1 MDQPSASKTL
11 HRRPE
16 ARGFRVEQ
24 ILEEAANGR
33 LRIPPFQRP
42 LRWKSKQVIEFFD
55 SIRRGFP
62 VGDLLLSRDRANRE
76 ALRFGPC
83 AVDAPEQ
90 HAALWVIDG
99 QQRITALVA
108 CLMRNDPTP
117 KGDYWAIWYDLENEV
132 FVRLHQM
139 IVPSGWIPLNVLCN
153 SVSLLKWI
161 LVWPYGDQNPDL
173 VDRALELGKA
183 VREYEVPAYIVDG
196 ADESLL
202 RLIFTRVN
210 TAGSKMRESEIFE
223 ARYGK
228 EGDKP
233 IRTTVARL
241 TDLGFGELDE
251 DLFLRCLRST
261 CGISA
266 IESIESPEDIAGDSI
281 LRTEKAFRRAVFALQ
296 SAAGIPHWKLLPY
309 RLPIIFLTTF
319 FDRFPNHDS
328 RVDRLAA
335 KWAWQGALSGEH
347 QEVTDAKINR
357 LVKET
362 QNFVRA
368 DEALSSLLKT
378 MGPKS
383 LEELANNPAAEFDK
397 LISMN
402 RASGKIFILG
412 LLAANPVTE
421 EQTSQ
426 LELELDIESDD
437 QEFSTEHT
445 LTAASSVLNLKKIL
459 LSIIDGRKYGTDVII
474 GISGSNRETL
484 FSADDAGL
492 ASHLLDRDAIQLLRN
507 GDIDKFRSHRKL
519 ILRDYF
525 LRFVNDRIGDTVDV
539 RPSIKSIVASSSKLL
554 PVIAVTP

>member
-1 MDQPSASKTL
+1 MNQPSANKTL

-24 ILEEAANGR
+24 ILDEAANGR

-62 VGDLLLSRDRANRE
+62 VGDLLLSRDRAKRD

-83 AVDAPEQ
+83 AVDAPEH

-108 CLMRNDPTP
+108 CLMRNDPIP
-117 KGDYWAIWYDLENEV
+117 KGDYWAIWYDLEHEV
-132 FVRLHQM
+132 FTRLHQKM
-139 IVPSGWIPLNVLCN
+139 VPPEWIPLNVLCN

-161 LVWPYGDQNPDL
+161 RVWPYGDENPDL

-196 ADESLL
+196 ADETLL

-233 IRTTVARL
+233 IRTAVARL

-261 CGISA
+261 CGITA
-266 IESIESPEDIAGDSI
+266 IESVESPEDIAGDSI
-281 LRTEKAFRRAVFALQ
+281 LRTEKAFRRAVFALR

-309 RLPIIFLTTF
+309 RLPLIFLTTF
-319 FDRFPNHDS
+319 FDRFPQHDS

-335 KWAWQGALSGEH
+335 KWTWQGALSGEH

-357 LVKET
+357 LLKET
-362 QNFVRA
+362 QKFERA
-368 DEALSSLLKT
+368 DEALSSLLKS
-378 MGPKS
+378 MGPKK

-412 LLAANPVTE
+412 LLAVKQMTDD
-421 EQTSQ
+421 QTSQ
-426 LELELDIESDD
+426 LELELEEDLDD
-437 QEFSTEHT
+437 QEVSNEEPLT
-445 LTAASSVLNLKKIL
+445 LAPSELNLKKL
-459 LSIIDGRKYGTDVII
+459 LASIVDGEKYGTDVII
-474 GISGSNRETL
+474 GVDGSNPKSL
-484 FSADDAGL
+484 YDADDAVL
-492 ASHLLDRDAIQLLRN
+492 TSHLLDREAIRLLRDN
-507 GDIDKFRSHRKL
+507 EVNRFRLHRKG
-519 ILRDYF
+519 ILHDYF
-525 LRFVNDRIGDTVDV
+525 LRFVSDRIGDAVDI
-539 RPSIKSIVASSSKLL
+539 RPTIKSIVASISEIQQPNK
-554 PVIAVTP
+554 ITP

>member
-62 VGDLLLSRDRANRE
+62 VGDLLLSRDLANRE

-161 LVWPYGDQNPDL
+161 RVWPYGDQNPDL

-233 IRTTVARL
+233 IRTAVARL

-368 DEALSSLLKT
+368 DEALSRLLKT

-474 GISGSNRETL
+474 GISGSNRGTL

-492 ASHLLDRDAIQLLRN
+492 ASHLLDRDAIELLRN

>member
-161 LVWPYGDQNPDL
+161 RVWPYGDQNPDL

>member
-1 MDQPSASKTL
+1 M
-11 HRRPE
+11 
-16 ARGFRVEQ
+16 
-24 ILEEAANGR
+24 
-33 LRIPPFQRP
+33 
-42 LRWKSKQVIEFFD
+42 
-55 SIRRGFP
+55 
-62 VGDLLLSRDRANRE
+62 
-76 ALRFGPC
+76 
-83 AVDAPEQ
+83 
-90 HAALWVIDG
+90 
-99 QQRITALVA
+99 
-108 CLMRNDPTP
+108 
-117 KGDYWAIWYDLENEV
+117 
-132 FVRLHQM
+132 
-139 IVPSGWIPLNVLCN
+139 NVLCN

-161 LVWPYGDQNPDL
+161 RTWPYGDQNPDL

-233 IRTTVARL
+233 IRTAVARL

-261 CGISA
+261 CGITA
-266 IESIESPEDIAGDSI
+266 IESPEEIAGDSI

-319 FDRFPNHDS
+319 FDRFPIHDS

-357 LVKET
+357 LLKET

-368 DEALSSLLKT
+368 DEALSSLLKS
-378 MGPKS
+378 MGPKH

-412 LLAANPVTE
+412 LLAANPITDG
-421 EQTSQ
+421 QTSQ
-426 LELELDIESDD
+426 LELELDDDSDD
-437 QEFSTEHT
+437 QEVSTEYP
-445 LTAASSVLNLKKIL
+445 LPVGPLELNLKKIL
-459 LSIIDGRKYGTDVII
+459 SSIVDGQKYGTDVII
-474 GISGSNRETL
+474 GVDGSNRETL
-484 FSADDAGL
+484 YNADDAVL
-492 ASHLLDRDAIQLLRN
+492 TTHLLDREAIRLLRN
-507 GDIDKFRSHRKL
+507 GEVDKFRLQRKR
-519 ILRDYF
+519 ILNDYF
-525 LRFVNDRIGDTVDV
+525 LRFVNDRIGDAVDI
-539 RPSIKSIVASSSKLL
+539 RPSIKSIVASNSELL
-554 PVIAVTP
+554 RASEITT

>member
-1 MDQPSASKTL
+1 MNQPSASKTL

-161 LVWPYGDQNPDL
+161 RTWPYGDQNPDL

-233 IRTTVARL
+233 IRTAVARL

-357 LVKET
+357 LLKET

-445 LTAASSVLNLKKIL
+445 LTTASSVLNLKKIL
-459 LSIIDGRKYGTDVII
+459 LSIINGSKYGTDVII

-554 PVIAVTP
+554 PVIEVTP

>member
-161 LVWPYGDQNPDL
+161 RVWPYGDQNPDL

-357 LVKET
+357 LLKET

-459 LSIIDGRKYGTDVII
+459 LSIIDGRKYGTDVIV

>member
-233 IRTTVARL
+233 IRTAVARL

-357 LVKET
+357 LLKET

-554 PVIAVTP
+554 PVIEVTP

>member
-1 MDQPSASKTL
+1 M
-11 HRRPE
+11 
-16 ARGFRVEQ
+16 EQ
-24 ILEEAANGR
+24 ILEEAASGR

-62 VGDLLLSRDRANRE
+62 VGDLLLSRDRANRD

-83 AVDAPEQ
+83 AVDASEQ

-99 QQRITALVA
+99 QQRVTALVA

-132 FVRLHQM
+132 FARLHQK
-139 IVPSGWIPLNVLCN
+139 IVPPGWIPLNVLCN

-161 LVWPYGDQNPDL
+161 RTWPYGDQNPDL

-196 ADESLL
+196 ADERLL

-233 IRTTVARL
+233 IRTAVARL
-241 TDLGFGELDE
+241 TDLGFGDLDE
-251 DLFLRCLRST
+251 DMFLRCLRTT
-261 CGISA
+261 CGITA
-266 IESIESPEDIAGDSI
+266 IESVESPEDIAGDSI

-357 LVKET
+357 LLKET
-362 QNFVRA
+362 QNFERA
-368 DEALSSLLKT
+368 DEALSSLLKS
-378 MGPKS
+378 MGPMH

-412 LLAANPVTE
+412 LLAANPITDD
-421 EQTSQ
+421 QTSQ
-426 LELELDIESDD
+426 LELELDDDSDD
-437 QEFSTEHT
+437 QEVSTEH
-445 LTAASSVLNLKKIL
+445 LLNAGPSEFNLKKIL
-459 LSIIDGRKYGTDVII
+459 SSIVDGQKYGTDVIV
-474 GISGSNRETL
+474 GVDGFNRETL
-484 FSADDAGL
+484 YNADDAVL
-492 ASHLLDRDAIQLLRN
+492 TAHLLDREAVRLLRN
-507 GDIDKFRSHRKL
+507 GEVDRFRSHRKR
-519 ILRDYF
+519 ILNDYF
-525 LRFVNDRIGDTVDV
+525 QRFVNDRIGDAVDI
-539 RPSIKSIVASSSKLL
+539 RPSIKSIVASNSELL
-554 PVIAVTP
+554 PVKEVTP

>member
-161 LVWPYGDQNPDL
+161 RVWPYGDQNPDL

-492 ASHLLDRDAIQLLRN
+492 ASHLLDRDAIELLRN

>member
-1 MDQPSASKTL
+1 M
-11 HRRPE
+11 
-16 ARGFRVEQ
+16 EQ

-62 VGDLLLSRDRANRE
+62 VGDLLLSRDQAKLDT
-76 ALRFGPC
+76 LRFGPC
-83 AVDAPEQ
+83 AVEASKQ
-90 HAALWVIDG
+90 HDALWVIDG

-117 KGDYWAIWYDLENEV
+117 KGDYWAIWYNLETEV
-132 FVRLHQM
+132 FVRLHQK
-139 IVPSGWIPLNVLCN
+139 IVPPSWIPLNVLCN

-161 LVWPYGDQNPDL
+161 RTWPYEDQNPEL

-183 VREYEVPAYIVDG
+183 VREYEVPAYIVNG
-196 ADESLL
+196 AEESLL

-210 TAGSKMRESEIFE
+210 TAGSKMKESEIFE

-233 IRTTVARL
+233 IRTAVARL

-261 CGISA
+261 CGITA
-266 IESIESPEDIAGDSI
+266 IESVESPEDTAGDSI

-319 FDRFPNHDS
+319 FDRFPDHDS

-335 KWAWQGALSGEH
+335 KWVWQGALSGEH

-357 LVKET
+357 LLKET

-368 DEALSSLLKT
+368 DEALSSLLKS
-378 MGPKS
+378 MGPKH
-383 LEELANNPAAEFDK
+383 LEELANNPVAEFDT
-397 LISMN
+397 LVSMN

-412 LLAANPVTE
+412 LLAANSITDD
-421 EQTSQ
+421 QTSQ
-426 LELELDIESDD
+426 RELELDDDSGD
-437 QEFSTEHT
+437 QEFSTDHSPSAGHSE
-445 LTAASSVLNLKKIL
+445 LKLQKIL
-459 LSIIDGRKYGTDVII
+459 SSIVDGQKYGTDVII
-474 GISGSNRETL
+474 RVDGSNRETL
-484 FSADDAGL
+484 FNADDAVL
-492 ASHLLDRDAIQLLRN
+492 SSHLLDREAVRLLRN
-507 GDIDKFRSHRKL
+507 GEVDRFRSHRKR
-519 ILRDYF
+519 ILKDHF
-525 LRFVNDRIGDTVDV
+525 QRFVNDRIGDAVDI
-539 RPSIKSIVASSSKLL
+539 RPSIKSISASSSE
-554 PVIAVTP
+554 VSRASEITP